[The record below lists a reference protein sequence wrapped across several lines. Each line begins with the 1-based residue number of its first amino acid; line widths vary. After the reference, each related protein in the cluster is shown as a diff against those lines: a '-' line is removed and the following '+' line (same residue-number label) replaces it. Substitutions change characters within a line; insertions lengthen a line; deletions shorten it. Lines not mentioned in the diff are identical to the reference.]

1 MFHSFYLSEQQNQG
15 TENIIHFDIISF
27 LNKDKMKSLFVR
39 AFPLAMSDNRLPINA
54 LTVRIKARLITIAFW
69 T

>member
-54 LTVRIKARLITIAFW
+54 LTVGIKARLITIAFW